1 MANIFDLINPK
12 AIATYW
18 TESGSN
24 KVPYLGATLFPPQK
38 QLGIDLSWFKG
49 SDGLPIEL
57 APASYDS
64 KSTFRD
70 RIGVS
75 KIDTEMPFFKEG
87 FLIKERDRIEINKAI
102 NAANSDFVMP
112 IIQHIY
118 NDAKNLIDSAEV
130 TNERMRMQLLGT
142 GVIAISANRQAY
154 NYDYKFPTAH
164 KETLLTTAKWSD
176 TVNSD
181 PVADIIR
188 WQRAVNDDTGV
199 TPTMAVC
206 TSKTMDYLLANQKIR
221 LGINA
226 MNANGANVPINKV
239 QLKNYLSIM
248 CDSLQLA
255 EYNKKFLTKAGT
267 PTLFYPDNT
276 FTLFP
281 DGNLGNT
288 YYGTTPEESDGL
300 AGTNANVQIV
310 STGVAIKTI
319 KQADPVN
326 VETIASMVALPSFE
340 AIDTVFIATVA

>member
-1 MANIFDLINPK
+1 MPNIYDLINPK

-18 TESGSN
+18 TASGSN
-24 KVPYLGATLFPPQK
+24 KIPYLGALLFPPQK

-49 SDGLPIEL
+49 SDGLPVEL
-57 APASYDS
+57 APAAFDS
-64 KSTFRD
+64 KATFRD
-70 RIGVS
+70 RIGVD

-87 FLIKERDRIEINKAI
+87 FLIKERDRMEINKAI
-102 NAANSDFVMP
+102 NAANADYVMP

-118 NDAKNLIDSAEV
+118 NDAANLISSAEV
-130 TNERMRMQLLGT
+130 TNERMRMQLLGSGT
-142 GVIAISANRQAY
+142 IAISANRQNY
-154 NYDYKFPTAH
+154 NYDYKFKTAH

-188 WQRAVNDDTGV
+188 WQRAINDDTGI
-199 TPTMAVC
+199 TPTMALC

-221 LGINA
+221 LGINT

-248 CDSLQLA
+248 CDGLQLA
-255 EYNKKFLTKAGT
+255 EYNKKFLTKAGV
-267 PTLFYPDNT
+267 PTLFYPDDT

-288 YYGTTPEESDGL
+288 YYGTTPEESDKL
-300 AGTNANVQIV
+300 AGTNATLEIV

-319 KQADPVN
+319 KKTDPVN

-340 AIDTVFIATVA
+340 AIDSVFIATVA

>member
-1 MANIFDLINPK
+1 MPNIYDLVNPK

-24 KVPYLGATLFPPQK
+24 KIPYLGATLFPPQK

-49 SDGLPIEL
+49 SDGLPVEL
-57 APASYDS
+57 APAAYDT
-64 KSTFRD
+64 KTTFRD

-75 KIDTEMPFFKEG
+75 KIDAEMPFFKEG
-87 FLIKERDRIEINKAI
+87 FLIKERDRMEINKAI
-102 NAANSDFVMP
+102 NAANADYVMP

-118 NDAKNLIDSAEV
+118 NDAANLIKSAEV
-130 TNERMRMQLLGT
+130 TNERMRMQLLSSGT
-142 GVIAISANRQAY
+142 IAISANRQAY
-154 NYDYKFPTAH
+154 NYDYKFVSAH
-164 KETLLTTAKWSD
+164 KETLLTTGKWSD

-188 WQRAVNDDTGV
+188 WQRVINDDTGV
-199 TPTMAVC
+199 IPTMAVC
-206 TSKTMDYLLANQKIR
+206 TSKTIGYLLANQKIK

-226 MNANGANVPINKV
+226 MNSNGANVPINKV
-239 QLKNYLSIM
+239 QLRNYLSIM

-255 EYNKKFLTKAGT
+255 EYNKKFLTKAGVA
-267 PTLFYPDNT
+267 TLFFPDET
-276 FTLFP
+276 FSLFT

-288 YYGTTPEESDGL
+288 YYGTTPEESDKL
-300 AGTNANVQIV
+300 AGTNATLEIV

-319 KQADPVN
+319 KRADPVN

-340 AIDTVFIATVA
+340 AIDTVFIGTVA